1 MITNRTYTVEPWR
14 VRETALNLD
23 LLAQSESVFALSNGH
38 VGWRGNL
45 DEGEPHGLPG
55 SYLNGVYELHPLP
68 YAEAGY
74 GYPESGQTVINVT
87 NGKLLRL
94 LVDDEPF
101 DLRYGRLGR
110 HERTLDL
117 RRGVL
122 ERTCEWTSPAGTTVR
137 VRSTRL
143 VSLTQRA
150 IAAVEYEVEPVDT
163 RTRVVIQ
170 SELVANESLPSSDGD
185 PRAAQALQSP
195 LEPEEDLAMGS
206 RLRLVHR
213 TRRSG
218 LRVAVAADH
227 VVDAPGE
234 ITTSSESNTDV
245 SRLTIT
251 SVLDPGQRLR
261 VQKTV
266 AHGWSGARSRP
277 AMSDQVEAALA
288 AAAHGGW
295 DGLVAEQRDYLD
307 DFWARAD
314 VEVHGDE
321 EIQQAVR
328 FALFH
333 VLQAGARAE
342 QRAIPAK
349 GLTGSGYD
357 GHAFWDTEMF
367 VLPLLTYTAPKAV
380 AEALRWRQA
389 TLPAARDRATQLGLR
404 GAAFPWRTIDGSEGS
419 AYWPAGTAAF
429 HVPPT
434 SRTPRCATRRRPA
447 TSTSSAR
454 PPWNSWWRRPGC
466 GARWATTT
474 TTRLPH
480 RRHHRAGRVQ
490 RRRRR
495 QHVHQPHGARNLLAA
510 ADVCERHPEEAT
522 GLGVDEEESAAWRD
536 AAEAV
541 HIPYNE
547 EIGVHEQHAG
557 FTRHQRWDFAN
568 TGADQYPL
576 MLHFP
581 YFDVYRKQV
590 VKQSDLVLAMYT
602 CGSWFDAHCDDDQ
615 MAANFAYYEPLTVR
629 DSSLS
634 ACCQAVVAAQT
645 GHLRLAYDYATEAA
659 LMDLADL
666 EHNTRD
672 GLHIAS
678 LAGTWM
684 ALVAGFGGTRRDGDS
699 LRFTPRLPEKFSR
712 LAFRLQ
718 FRGRCLQVEIG
729 PDRAS
734 YSLLGGPP
742 LTIHHHGSE
751 VRVDGAEPVTLGI
764 SAPKWRPTPEQPP
777 HRRPGAP
784 SGRSRATDE
793 PGRLAEFR
801 PAYRWPAG

>member
-1 MITNRTYTVEPWR
+1 MITNRTYAVEPWS

-38 VGWRGNL
+38 IGWRGNL

-55 SYLNGVYELHPLP
+55 SYLNGVHELHPLP

-101 DLRYGRLGR
+101 DLRYGRLTQ

-150 IAAVEYEVEPVDT
+150 IAAVEYEVEPVDS

-170 SELVANESLPSSDGD
+170 SELVTNESLPDPDGD
-185 PRAAQALQSP
+185 PRTAKALRSP
-195 LEPEEDLAMGS
+195 LEPEEDLAIGS

-227 VVDAPGE
+227 VVDASGE

-245 SRLTIT
+245 ARLTIT
-251 SVLDPGQRLR
+251 SVLEPGQRLR

-288 AAAHGGW
+288 AAAHSGW
-295 DGLVAEQRDYLD
+295 DGLVAEQRAYLD

-367 VLPLLTYTAPKAV
+367 VLPVLTYTEPKAV
-380 AEALRWRQA
+380 AEALRWRRD

-429 HVPPT
+429 HVAADIAHAAVRYT
-434 SRTPRCATRRRPA
+434 AATGDTDFERDTALELLVETARLWRSLGHHDHHGVFHIDGVTGPDEY
-447 TSTSSAR
+447 SAIAYD
-454 PPWNSWWRRPGC
+454 NTYTNLM
-466 GARWATTT
+466 ARS
-474 TTRLPH
+474 
-480 RRHHRAGRVQ
+480 
-490 RRRRR
+490 
-495 QHVHQPHGARNLLAA
+495 NLLAA
-510 ADVCERHPEEAT
+510 ADVCERHPDEAT
-522 GLGVDEEESAAWRD
+522 RLGVDDEESAAWRD
-536 AAEAV
+536 AAESV
-541 HIPYNE
+541 HIPYND
-547 EIGVHEQHAG
+547 EIGVHEQHSG
-557 FTRHQRWDFAN
+557 FTRHQRWDFAH
-568 TGADQYPL
+568 TAADQYPL

-581 YFDVYRKQV
+581 YFDLYRKQV
-590 VKQSDLVLAMYT
+590 IKQSDLVLAMYT
-602 CGSWFDAHCDDDQ
+602 CGSWFDAHCDEDQ
-615 MAANFAYYEPLTVR
+615 IARNFAYYEPLTVR

-645 GHLRLAYDYATEAA
+645 GHLRLAYDYAAEAA

-699 LRFTPRLPEKFSR
+699 LRFAPRLPEKFSR

-718 FRGRCLQVEIG
+718 FRGRCLRVEIG
-729 PDRAS
+729 ADRAT
-734 YSLLGGPP
+734 YTLLSGSP
-742 LTIHHHGSE
+742 LTIRHHGSE
-751 VRVDGAEPVTLGI
+751 LTVNGDGPVTRAVP
-764 SAPKWRPTPEQPP
+764 APERRPTPEQPP
-777 HRRPGAP
+777 HRRPNA
-784 SGRSRATDE
+784 R
-793 PGRLAEFR
+793 
-801 PAYRWPAG
+801 

>member
-74 GYPESGQTVINVT
+74 GYPESGQTAINVT

-101 DLRYGRLGR
+101 DLRYGRLGK

-122 ERTCEWTSPAGTTVR
+122 ERSCEWTSPAGTTIR

-150 IAAVEYEVEPVDT
+150 IAAVEYEVEPVDS

-170 SELVANESLPSSDGD
+170 SELVANESLPSPDGD
-185 PRAAQALQSP
+185 PRTAKALQSP
-195 LEPEEDLAMGS
+195 LEPEEDLAAGS
-206 RLRLVHR
+206 RLRLVHC

-295 DGLVAEQRDYLD
+295 EGLVAEQRKYLD

-389 TLPAARDRATQLGLR
+389 TLPAARDRAAQLGLR

-429 HVPPT
+429 HVAADIAHAAVRYT
-434 SRTPRCATRRRPA
+434 AATGDTDFERETALELLVETARLWRSLGHHDHHGVFHIDGVTGPDEY
-447 TSTSSAR
+447 SAVVDD
-454 PPWNSWWRRPGC
+454 NTYTNLM
-466 GARWATTT
+466 ARS
-474 TTRLPH
+474 
-480 RRHHRAGRVQ
+480 
-490 RRRRR
+490 
-495 QHVHQPHGARNLLAA
+495 NLLAA
-510 ADVCERHPEEAT
+510 ADVCERHPEEAAR
-522 GLGVDEEESAAWRD
+522 LGVDEEESAAWRD

-541 HIPYNE
+541 HIPYND

-581 YFDVYRKQV
+581 YFDIYRKQV
-590 VKQSDLVLAMYT
+590 IKQSDLVLAMYT
-602 CGSWFDAHCDDDQ
+602 CGSWFEEHCDDDQ

-634 ACCQAVVAAQT
+634 ACCQAVVAART

-684 ALVAGFGGTRRDGDS
+684 ALVAGFGGTRREGDS
-699 LRFTPRLPEKFSR
+699 LHFTPRLPEKFSR

-742 LTIHHHGSE
+742 LTIHHHGTE
-751 VRVDGAEPVTLGI
+751 VHVNGDGPVTLGI
-764 SAPKWRPTPEQPP
+764 TAPKWRPTPEQPP
-777 HRRPGAP
+777 HRRPGFTDR
-784 SGRSRATDE
+784 SGPGDE
-793 PGRLAEFR
+793 
-801 PAYRWPAG
+801 

>member
-74 GYPESGQTVINVT
+74 GYPESGQTSINVT

-101 DLRYGRLGR
+101 DLRYGRLGK

-150 IAAVEYEVEPVDT
+150 IAAVEYEVEPVDS

-170 SELVANESLPSSDGD
+170 SELVTNESLPSADGD
-185 PRAAQALQSP
+185 PRTAKALQSP
-195 LEPEEDLAMGS
+195 LEPEEDLAVGS

-234 ITTSSESNTDV
+234 ITTSSESNADV

-389 TLPAARDRATQLGLR
+389 TLPAARDRAAQLGLR

-429 HVPPT
+429 HVAADIAHAAVRYT
-434 SRTPRCATRRRPA
+434 AATGDIDFERETALELLVETARLWRSLGHHDHHGVFHIDGITGPDEY
-447 TSTSSAR
+447 SAVVDD
-454 PPWNSWWRRPGC
+454 NTYTNLM
-466 GARWATTT
+466 ARA
-474 TTRLPH
+474 
-480 RRHHRAGRVQ
+480 
-490 RRRRR
+490 
-495 QHVHQPHGARNLLAA
+495 NLLAA

-522 GLGVDEEESAAWRD
+522 RLGVDEEESAAWRD

-557 FTRHQRWDFAN
+557 FTRHQRWDFAR
-568 TGADQYPL
+568 TAADQYPL

-581 YFDVYRKQV
+581 YFDIYRKQV
-590 VKQSDLVLAMYT
+590 IKQSDLVLAMYT

-742 LTIHHHGSE
+742 LTIHHHGTE
-751 VRVDGAEPVTLGI
+751 VHVNGDGPVTLGI
-764 SAPKWRPTPEQPP
+764 TAPKWRPTPEQPP
-777 HRRPGAP
+777 HRRPGV
-784 SGRSRATDE
+784 GDRSV
-793 PGRLAEFR
+793 PGD
-801 PAYRWPAG
+801 G

>member
-1 MITNRTYTVEPWR
+1 MITNRAYTVEPWS
-14 VRETALNLD
+14 VRETELNLD

-55 SYLNGVYELHPLP
+55 TYLNGVHELHPLP

-74 GYPESGQTVINVT
+74 GYPESGQTVIDVT

-101 DLRYGRLGR
+101 DLRYGRLVR

-122 ERTCEWTSPAGTTVR
+122 ERVCEWTSPAGSTVR

-150 IAAVEYEVEPVDT
+150 IAAVDYQVEPVDA
-163 RTRVVIQ
+163 RIRVVIQ
-170 SELVANESLPSSDGD
+170 SELVANESLPDPNGD
-185 PRAAQALQSP
+185 PRTAKALKSP
-195 LEPEEDLAMGS
+195 LEPEEDLARGP

-213 TRRSG
+213 TRRSD

-227 VVDAPGE
+227 VVEGPEG
-234 ITTSSESNTDV
+234 TTTASESNEDV
-245 SRLTIT
+245 ARLTVT
-251 SVLDPGQRLR
+251 SVLDPGQTLR

-295 DGLVAEQRDYLD
+295 AGLLAEQRSYLD

-314 VEVHGDE
+314 VEVYGDE

-328 FALFH
+328 FGLFH

-342 QRAIPAK
+342 RRALPAK

-367 VLPLLTYTAPKAV
+367 VLPLLTYTEPRAV
-380 AEALRWRQA
+380 AEALRWRQD
-389 TLPAARDRATQLGLR
+389 TLPAARDRAAQLGLR

-429 HVPPT
+429 HVNADIAHAVV
-434 SRTPRCATRRRPA
+434 RYV
-447 TSTSSAR
+447 
-454 PPWNSWWRRPGC
+454 
-466 GARWATTT
+466 ATTGDT
-474 TTRLPH
+474 DFERDTGLELLVETARLW
-480 RRHHRAGRVQ
+480 RSLGHHD
-490 RRRRR
+490 
-495 QHVHQPHGARNLLAA
+495 HHGVFHIDGVTGPDEYSAVADDNTYTNLMARSNLLAA
-510 ADVCERHPEEAT
+510 AEVCERHPDEAT
-522 GLGVDEEESAAWRD
+522 RHGVDDEESAAWRD
-536 AAEAV
+536 AAESV

-547 EIGVHEQHAG
+547 ELGVHEQHAG
-557 FTRHQRWDFAN
+557 FTRHQRWDFAR

-581 YFDVYRKQV
+581 YFDLYRKQV
-590 VKQSDLVLAMYT
+590 IKQSDLVLAMYT
-602 CGSWFDAHCDDDQ
+602 CGSWFDAHCDEDQ
-615 MAANFAYYEPLTVR
+615 IARNFAYYEPLTVR

-645 GHLRLAYDYATEAA
+645 GHLRLAYDYAAEAA

-684 ALVAGFGGTRRDGDS
+684 ALVAGFGGMRRDGET
-699 LRFTPRLPEKFSR
+699 LGFAPRLPEKFSR
-712 LAFRLQ
+712 LAFHLQ
-718 FRGRCLQVEIG
+718 FRGRCLRVEIDGGRATYTLMSGEPLRVRHYGSAFTLNGDG
-729 PDRAS
+729 PV
-734 YSLLGGPP
+734 
-742 LTIHHHGSE
+742 
-751 VRVDGAEPVTLGI
+751 VRTVPATVP
-764 SAPKWRPTPEQPP
+764 RPEPEQPP
-777 HRRPGAP
+777 HRRPNV
-784 SGRSRATDE
+784 R
-793 PGRLAEFR
+793 
-801 PAYRWPAG
+801 